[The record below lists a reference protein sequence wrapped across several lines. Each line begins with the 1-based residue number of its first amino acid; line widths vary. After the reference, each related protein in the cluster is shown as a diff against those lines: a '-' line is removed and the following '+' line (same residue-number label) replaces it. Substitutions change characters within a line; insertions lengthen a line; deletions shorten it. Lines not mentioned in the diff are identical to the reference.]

1 MNYSLREVVMTSI
14 DHSEL
19 FEQYYQNEYDFNT
32 ASLSDDD
39 LRDIKKLVK
48 EKRVDYA
55 LAPIGSDIFA
65 WIRKQNAH
73 IRFELVPFDSEKID
87 GMLYI
92 PTTGGERAYI
102 ILNSNKPLA
111 NQIFTAAHE
120 YYHYERD
127 YQIFKENPYICDF
140 SLLKNV
146 NEKKACRFA
155 AELLLPEIALSNE
168 IRDFCRA
175 VGVPDAGKLDFSGFA
190 SLIIFL
196 TIKYQMPLKAVIYR
210 LTEERYI
217 ARVDSYIDNYA
228 FIKKVLQEIKIF
240 GKQVTELYSNEN
252 PYVIPY
258 SSTYQDMEKAYLS
271 GNASEQDIFED
282 AKKLNLDMT
291 LLNDFLMDNTEEEED
306 EEDDEVLF
314 SIINEKRR

>member
-1 MNYSLREVVMTSI
+1 M
-14 DHSEL
+14 
-19 FEQYYQNEYDFNT
+19 
-32 ASLSDDD
+32 
-39 LRDIKKLVK
+39 
-48 EKRVDYA
+48 
-55 LAPIGSDIFA
+55 
-65 WIRKQNAH
+65 
-73 IRFELVPFDSEKID
+73 
-87 GMLYI
+87 
-92 PTTGGERAYI
+92 
-102 ILNSNKPLA
+102 
-111 NQIFTAAHE
+111 
-120 YYHYERD
+120 
-127 YQIFKENPYICDF
+127 
-140 SLLKNV
+140 
-146 NEKKACRFA
+146 
-155 AELLLPEIALSNE
+155 
-168 IRDFCRA
+168 
-175 VGVPDAGKLDFSGFA
+175 PDAGKLDFSGFA

-271 GNASEQDIFED
+271 GNASEQDILED